1 MEEVVLV
8 QLLRIIK
15 HYFFFFFLPDK
26 CCLICNIVKRAGF
39 PSSQHLLIPVQAT
52 FLFNTLAVELEKPLN
67 RIIKLLEMLLWSS
80 IL

>member
-8 QLLRIIK
+8 QLLQIIK

-39 PSSQHLLIPVQAT
+39 PSSQHLLIPFQAT
-52 FLFNTLAVELEKPLN
+52 FLFNTLAVELRKT
-67 RIIKLLEMLLWSS
+67 IKQNNKVAGNTTVE
-80 IL
+80 